1 MLSFN
6 TIPLDIRAP
15 GQYLEI
21 DDSRAVRGNPPPRR
35 KVLIVGQK
43 LNTGS
48 AAAGAAVQFRTE
60 SDAIALA
67 GRGSML
73 ARMARIFRAI
83 DPNSE
88 AWLFPLADAGAATAG
103 VWTVTLTGPA
113 TAAGTFPLWIGGQL
127 VQTAIASGTSGNAA
141 ATAIGAAINAAG
153 DLPVTAAVALG
164 VVTLT
169 ARNKGT
175 AANSLDVRTTYQS
188 TDAVPAGL
196 AAVIAQ
202 TVQGAGDPDGSAVF
216 TAIGDN
222 PFTDFVWPWNDATNL
237 TNLETALA
245 ARWAYDKMI
254 DGIGWYAATGSF
266 NTVSTLGTSRNSALT
281 SFVGVRGALNPP
293 WELAGWW
300 GAVNG
305 LALSIDPGRPT
316 QTLPAPGILAPIL
329 TDRWTRDERD
339 LLLRDGVSTFV
350 VDSGGNVAVDRAI
363 TTKQTDSNGLP
374 TVAWLDVNVPATLSY
389 LRYSLRG
396 RISAKFPRHK
406 LADDGTPFSPGQAVV
421 TPKILRGEI
430 VAWAKDLA
438 DAAIIEN
445 LPGFIA
451 QLKVER
457 DASDQNRANALI
469 PPDLVN
475 GFRVFA
481 GQIQY
486 II

>member
-1 MLSFN
+1 
-6 TIPLDIRAP
+6 
-15 GQYLEI
+15 
-21 DDSRAVRGNPPPRR
+21 
-35 KVLIVGQK
+35 
-43 LNTGS
+43 
-48 AAAGAAVQFRTE
+48 
-60 SDAIALA
+60 
-67 GRGSML
+67 
-73 ARMARIFRAI
+73 
-83 DPNSE
+83 
-88 AWLFPLADAGAATAG
+88 
-103 VWTVTLTGPA
+103 
-113 TAAGTFPLWIGGQL
+113 
-127 VQTAIASGTSGNAA
+127 
-141 ATAIGAAINAAG
+141 
-153 DLPVTAAVALG
+153 
-164 VVTLT
+164 VVTWT
-169 ARNKGT
+169 ARHKGT
-175 AANSLDVRTTYQS
+175 LGNSIDVRTTYQPS
-188 TDAVPAGL
+188 DAIPAG
-196 AAVIAQ
+196 V
-202 TVQGAGDPDGSAVF
+202 TVAPASTTVGAGDPDGSAVF